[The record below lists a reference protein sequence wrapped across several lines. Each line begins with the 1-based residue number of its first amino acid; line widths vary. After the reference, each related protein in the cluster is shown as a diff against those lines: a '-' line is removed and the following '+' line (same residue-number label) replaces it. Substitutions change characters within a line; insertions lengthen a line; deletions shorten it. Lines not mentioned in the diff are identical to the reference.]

1 MNRIKDIR
9 YRMEIAAADC
19 ANTPEGVRKFAKR
32 ELAYRASKDL
42 ENLMEFSASVDPGRG
57 VTIVE
62 GRLKVIGPDPQL
74 TIEKAIPDNM
84 QKRRSSMVSFDICGG
99 NPGALQFLMDAYRV
113 DMFKA
118 EAAFQRMQDNNIT
131 GTKLYML
138 WNDCCGRDTKL
149 AVQIAHAAPIDKIVE
164 HINYEGGRGFP
175 FTEEELA
182 AIC

>member
-1 MNRIKDIR
+1 MHRIKDIR
-9 YRMEIAAADC
+9 YRAEIAATDC
-19 ANTPEGVRKFAKR
+19 ANTPEGMRKFVKR

-84 QKRRSSMVSFDICGG
+84 QRRSSMVSFDICGG
-99 NPGALQFLMDAYRV
+99 NPGALQFLMDAYHV

>member
-1 MNRIKDIR
+1 
-9 YRMEIAAADC
+9 
-19 ANTPEGVRKFAKR
+19 
-32 ELAYRASKDL
+32 
-42 ENLMEFSASVDPGRG
+42 
-57 VTIVE
+57 
-62 GRLKVIGPDPQL
+62 
-74 TIEKAIPDNM
+74 
-84 QKRRSSMVSFDICGG
+84 MVGFDICGG

-149 AVQIAHAAPIDKIVE
+149 ALQIAQTAPIDKIVE

-175 FTEEELA
+175 FTEEELT

>member
-1 MNRIKDIR
+1 MHRIKDIR
-9 YRMEIAAADC
+9 YRMEITAADC
-19 ANTPEGVRKFAKR
+19 ANTPEGMRKFAKR

-57 VTIVE
+57 VTIIE

-74 TIEKAIPDNM
+74 TIEKAIPDNK

-99 NPGALQFLMDAYRV
+99 NPGALQFLMDAYRI